1 MTDHPPHVAVRDD
14 GRMQNRTKIL
24 IGVIVGIIIV
34 IIAAVLLTFSLTV
47 TTGVSGENLPYVT
60 HYNVALPDGEA
71 VMIGSSRIAVMAY
84 NNSVTTDVDGNREQ
98 LVVGQTRVISP
109 RHAKITV
116 LGIPLYNADFQFTLQ
131 YLGSTG
137 TTDNFDLTVKTSQ
150 QVPTFLLDRLM
161 PASVNAKLA

>member
-1 MTDHPPHVAVRDD
+1 
-14 GRMQNRTKIL
+14 
-24 IGVIVGIIIV
+24 
-34 IIAAVLLTFSLTV
+34 
-47 TTGVSGENLPYVT
+47 
-60 HYNVALPDGEA
+60 
-71 VMIGSSRIAVMAY
+71 
-84 NNSVTTDVDGNREQ
+84 
-98 LVVGQTRVISP
+98 VGQTRVISP
-109 RHAKITV
+109 RHAKISI

>member
-1 MTDHPPHVAVRDD
+1 MMDHPPHAAAPHD
-14 GRMQNRTKIL
+14 GRMQKPAKIL
-24 IGVIVGIIIV
+24 IGVIVGIVIV
-34 IIAAVLLTFSLTV
+34 IIAAALLTFSVTV
-47 TTGVSGENLPYVT
+47 TTGVSGESFPYVT

-84 NNSVTTDVDGNREQ
+84 NDSVTTDVDGNREQ

-109 RHAKITV
+109 RHAKISI

-150 QVPTFLLDRLM
+150 QVPIFLLDRLM

>member
-1 MTDHPPHVAVRDD
+1 MTDHSPHAATSDD
-14 GRMQNRTKIL
+14 GHMQNRTKIL
-24 IGVIVGIIIV
+24 IGVIAGIIIV
-34 IIAAVLLTFSLTV
+34 LIAAALLTFSVTV
-47 TTGVSGENLPYVT
+47 TTVVSGDSLPYVT

-84 NNSVTTDVDGNREQ
+84 NDSVTTDVDGNREQ

-150 QVPTFLLDRLM
+150 QIPTFLLDRLM

>member
-1 MTDHPPHVAVRDD
+1 MTDHPPHTAARGD
-14 GRMQNRTKIL
+14 GRNQKPTKIL
-24 IGVIVGIIIV
+24 IGIIVGIIIV
-34 IIAAVLLTFSLTV
+34 IIAAALLTFSVTV
-47 TTGVSGENLPYVT
+47 TTGVSGGSLPYVT

-71 VMIGSSRIAVMAY
+71 VTIGSSRIAVLAY
-84 NNSVTTDVDGNREQ
+84 NDSVTTDVDGNREQ

-109 RHAKITV
+109 RHAKISI

-150 QVPTFLLDRLM
+150 QIPTFLLDRLM